1 MSVMRQRPW
10 WLTCIAV
17 IALLAAACTG
27 GSSPAPSS
35 AAPSAPQSAPA
46 SASSS
51 PSASAAAGL
60 QGKELA
66 IVNWGFDNYQQA
78 QANWFKKLATEQGA
92 ASVQIIDGKIDPQ
105 VQAKAID
112 DLIAKGIDG
121 MIFQPVEPVAAV
133 TSIDSVQKAS
143 IPIALICNRPD
154 PSTGTTAPAAI
165 CNESASTEKAGESAG
180 NWLKEN
186 KPGEKAKVVIFD
198 ILTVPLCHDL
208 RMDGFVKGLTSV
220 MGAENVEIKFRDT
233 VEHRREVA
241 LAKMEDLLQRDPDFN
256 VFTACGAE
264 GVLGGIEALER
275 AGRAKAVDK
284 NPQTEWILT
293 IDGSPPELERLF
305 NKSSS
310 VVATITLTPKENATA
325 ALDLLTKVV
334 TGALSPT
341 DATVVDLP
349 GIVLPTSCEEA
360 APIFQEQ
367 YGLNDGFTPLDC
379 SKFK

>member
-35 AAPSAPQSAPA
+35 VAPSAAQSAPA
-46 SASSS
+46 SADAR

-60 QGKELA
+60 QGKRLA
-66 IVNWGFDNYQQA
+66 LVNWGFVGYQQA
-78 QANWFKKLATEQGA
+78 QWFWFEKLATEQGA
-92 ASVQIIDGKIDPQ
+92 ASVQLIDGKQDPQ

-112 DLIAKGIDG
+112 DLIAQGIDG
-121 MIFQPVEPVAAV
+121 MVFQPVEPAAAAS
-133 TSIDSVQKAS
+133 SIDAVQKAN
-143 IPIALICNRPD
+143 IPIALVCNRPD

-165 CNESASTEKAGESAG
+165 CNESGSTEKAGQAAG

-186 KPGEKAKVVIFD
+186 RPGEKAKVVIFD
-198 ILTVPLCHDL
+198 ILTLPLCHDL
-208 RMDGFVKGLTSV
+208 RMDGFVKGLSSV

-233 VEHRREVA
+233 VEHRREVS

-264 GVLGGIEALER
+264 GVLGGIEALEQ
-275 AGRAKAVDK
+275 AGRGKAVDK

-305 NKSSS
+305 NKSSA
-310 VVATITLTPKENATA
+310 VMATITLTPKENAAA

-334 TGALSPT
+334 TGELSPT
-341 DATVVDLP
+341 DSTVVDLP

-367 YGLNDGFTPLDC
+367 YGSVDDFTPLDC
-379 SKFK
+379 STFD